1 MGVFCGEGVVV
12 PSRDRA
18 FMLAELQVGH
28 SGVLRLKALAKG
40 VIWWSG
46 LDGMLEVVVKV
57 VWKVS
62 MHNHYQHQHRCNRG
76 VGQPDLGLGCKLI
89 LQAKRLT
96 NSSTTCCDFPTIL
109 VPVKAEADQL
119 RELMVK
125 GLCYHYKESENGI

>member
-1 MGVFCGEGVVV
+1 MV

-18 FMLAELQVGH
+18 FMLAELHIGH
-28 SGVLRLKALAKG
+28 PGVLRMKVLARG

-46 LDGMLEVVVKV
+46 LDGMVEVVVKV

-62 MHNHYQHQHRCNRG
+62 KHNHYQHQHRCNRG

-96 NSSTTCCDFPTIL
+96 KSSATGCDFPTIA
-109 VPVKAEADQL
+109 VPIKAEADQL
-119 RELMVK
+119 REQMVK
-125 GLCYHYKESENGI
+125 GLCYRYEESENGI